1 MPPARLSFHPYGAG
15 NLTSTALPEYRSVR
29 APPAL
34 LGFRIVNLVQPPAA
48 KKGLA
53 ATLVLAIGAALVFL
67 ALSSAAAPA
76 ATVGACP
83 SFRVLHNDRI
93 GPANLPAGS
102 YSVTPAAS
110 SGLACSQASAFF
122 TRFLE
127 DYDGVLP
134 TPWRVIAQGTGKA
147 SFARGDRAG
156 FSVARTGNEEEESNP
171 SLGKLCAGT
180 YTVNHRTIVGPLAF
194 NKGRYLLYTPPG
206 SLISCRRASVLF
218 TRFLGL
224 PGGRLPFP
232 WQLVNQTATFYKSGH
247 QVRSAFRIEPYAG
260 A

>member
-1 MPPARLSFHPYGAG
+1 VDLVHTSRGKKSLGAII
-15 NLTSTALPEYRSVR
+15 ALAV
-29 APPAL
+29 
-34 LGFRIVNLVQPPAA
+34 V
-48 KKGLA
+48 
-53 ATLVLAIGAALVFL
+53 AALACI
-67 ALSSAAAPA
+67 ALSASAAPA
-76 ATVGACP
+76 ATVAACP

-110 SGLACSQASAFF
+110 SGLTCPQASAFF

-134 TPWRVIAQGTGKA
+134 TPWRVIAQGSGKA
-147 SFARGDRAG
+147 SFARGTRAG
-156 FSVARTGNEEEESNP
+156 FSVARTGGSEEEETSP

-194 NKGRYLLYTPPG
+194 NQGQYLLYLPPS
-206 SLISCRRASVLF
+206 SLITCRRASVLF
-218 TRFLGL
+218 TRFLGQ
-224 PGGRLPFP
+224 PGGRLPSP
-232 WQLVNQTATFYKSGH
+232 WRVINQTATFYKPA
-247 QVRSAFRIEPYAG
+247 QPQRSAFRIEPYAG